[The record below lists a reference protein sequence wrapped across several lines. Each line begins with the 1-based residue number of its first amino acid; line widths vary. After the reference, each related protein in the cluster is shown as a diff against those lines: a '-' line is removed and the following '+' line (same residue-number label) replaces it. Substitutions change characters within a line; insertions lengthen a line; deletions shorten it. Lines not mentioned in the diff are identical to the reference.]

1 MIIKNSFSVSI
12 KKILLHAILFS
23 FLLSCSKKN
32 STGGGGGGGTPT
44 PTPIPVYDAQVTILA
59 AESNQ
64 VIQGFG
70 CATVFA
76 PPSTTA
82 LTNEEFDRLF
92 GSANGQVGLN
102 FLRIRIASDNAWRAT
117 ELNHAKA
124 AILRGAKV
132 FASPWS
138 PPARMKT
145 NNNIIGGKLIPD
157 SAAVYAKYLNDFAI
171 YMASNG
177 APLYAVSVQ
186 NEPDWDPTYE
196 GCVWTATEMRDFL
209 KNQGGLIT
217 ATRLMAPE
225 LVNNNQAYV
234 NTILSDAG
242 AVANLSILATHIYGG
257 GIVDNPDARA
267 KGKPV
272 WMTEHLETDTTY
284 IANLNTAV
292 EIHDCFTKANFSAYI
307 WWYGKRF
314 YGAIGQDGI
323 VTKRGYIISQFA
335 RFIKEG
341 AVRLGAGTNTRSDVL
356 ISAYKNGTK
365 KVVVAINTG
374 NGQVNQSITFNGAT
388 AASVVPYLTS
398 SSKNAEQG
406 TAITLS
412 GNSFVY
418 AIPPYSVVTFVE
430 Q

>member
-1 MIIKNSFSVSI
+1 MSKIKY
-12 KKILLHAILFS
+12 LLYLF
-23 FLLSCSKKN
+23 FAVIVLSCSKKSN
-32 STGGGGGGGTPT
+32 TGGTT
-44 PTPIPVYDAQVTILA
+44 NTVVNAEVTILA
-59 AESNQ
+59 GETNQ

-76 PPSTTA
+76 PPNTSP

-92 GSANGQVGLN
+92 GSGNGQVGFN
-102 FLRIRIASDNAWRAT
+102 FLRIRIASDDAWRAT

-145 NNNIIGGKLIPD
+145 NNNIVGGKLIAD
-157 SAAVYAKYLNDFAI
+157 SAAGYARYLNDFAV
-171 YMASNG
+171 YMAANG

-186 NEPDWDPTYE
+186 NEPDWEPSYE

-209 KNQGGLIT
+209 KNQGALVT

-225 LVNNNQAYV
+225 LVNNNQTYV
-234 NTILSDAG
+234 NTILSDDA
-242 AVANLSILATHIYGG
+242 AVANLDIVGTHLYGG
-257 GIVDNPDARA
+257 GLVENALA
-267 KGKPV
+267 KSKGKEV
-272 WMTEHLETDTTY
+272 WMTEHLDTNVTY
-284 IANLNTAV
+284 NANLNTAI
-292 EIHDCFTKANFSAYI
+292 EIHECFTKANFSAYI

-314 YGAIGQDGI
+314 YGPVGQDGA
-323 VTKRGYIISQFA
+323 VTKRGYVISQFA

-341 AVRLGAGTNTRSDVL
+341 AIRLGSSANTRNDVL

-365 KVVVAINTG
+365 KVVVAINWGT
-374 NGQVNQSITFNGAT
+374 NDVKQKISFQGAD
-388 AASVVPYLTS
+388 AASVIPYVTT

-406 TAITLS
+406 SAVALTA
-412 GNSFVY
+412 NSFTY
-418 AIPPYSVVTFVE
+418 TLPSKSVATFVE